1 MSERRTYYF
10 VSLGCAKNT
19 VDSESMGILLDEA
32 GYDSVGAPDEA
43 DLLVVNTCGF
53 IQPAR
58 DETIEVLSDLS
69 QKKRSNQRLVAAGCY
84 AQLYP
89 DELSCAVPGL
99 DGLIGTRRWMDIVQ
113 VADRVEQR
121 SPASARS
128 ERPIC
133 HLPETP
139 VVGQDVLGLPR
150 TAIQG
155 TSAYLKLA
163 DGCRRSCAFCA
174 IPLIKGTAVSRS
186 PESILADAK
195 WLAEIGIQEIILI
208 AQDTT
213 GYGEDLGM
221 KDGLADLLEELVE
234 VAPEVPWIRIM
245 YGFPGPKVERL
256 AQVMAAHQ
264 PPLLPYLDLPLQHAH
279 PDVLHRMRRPA
290 DVGAMRGLIRSLR
303 ALIPDLAIRTTFIS
317 GFPGETDEEFA
328 ALVDFVEGMAFDRVG
343 VFTYSHEAGTPG
355 ANLADDVPQSVKEAR
370 RDRLMEI
377 QQAISL
383 AKNQSL
389 VGRMLD
395 VLIEGQGDGISVGRT
410 YRDAPEIDCL
420 VLVQAELPVGQ
431 IIPVRITEAMEYD
444 LVGEPAG

>member
-1 MSERRTYYF
+1 MSEQRTYYI
-10 VSLGCAKNT
+10 VSLGCPKNT

-32 GYDSVGAPDEA
+32 GYQSVGAPDEA
-43 DLLVVNTCGF
+43 DLLIVNTCGF

-58 DETIEVLSDLS
+58 DEAIEVLSDLS
-69 QKKRSNQRLVAAGCY
+69 RKKRSNQRLIAAGCY

-89 DELSCAVPGL
+89 DELSRAVPGL
-99 DGLIGTRRWMDIVQ
+99 DGLFGTRRWMDIVQ
-113 VADRVEQR
+113 VSDHVEHR
-121 SPASARS
+121 SPAPARS
-128 ERPIC
+128 EKPIC

-139 VVGQDVLGLPR
+139 VVGQDVPGLPR

-174 IPLIKGTAVSRS
+174 IPLIKGTAVSRT
-186 PESILADAK
+186 PESILADAQ
-195 WLAEIGIQEIILI
+195 WLAEIGTQEIILI

-221 KDGLADLLEELVE
+221 KDGLADLLEKLVE
-234 VAPEVPWIRIM
+234 VVPEVPWIRIM

-256 AQVMAAHQ
+256 AQVMAAHH
-264 PPLLPYLDLPLQHAH
+264 PPILPYLDIPLQHAH
-279 PDVLHRMRRPA
+279 PDTLRRMRRPA
-290 DVGAMRGLIRSLR
+290 DVGATRGMIRSLR
-303 ALIPDLAIRTTFIS
+303 ALMPDIAIRTTFIT
-317 GFPGETDEEFA
+317 GFPGETDDEFA

-343 VFTYSHEAGTPG
+343 VFTYYREAGTPG
-355 ANLADDVPQSVKEAR
+355 ADLDDDVPQSVKEAR
-370 RDRLMEI
+370 RDRLMDI

-383 AKNQSL
+383 AKNQSF
-389 VGRMLD
+389 VGHTLD

-431 IIPVRITEAMEYD
+431 IIPVRITEAVEYD
-444 LVGEPAG
+444 LIGEPAG